1 MKLRDL
7 LEGIPVL
14 SATADLELEIPNVSY
29 DSRATRPG
37 DLFVAMRGFATDGH
51 AFIGKAGGRR
61 RRAVVCET
69 PPAEGELPY
78 VQVADSRRS
87 LAVIGANFFGHPAKD
102 MTMVAVTGTN
112 GKTST
117 TYLLK
122 AILEQEA
129 GAKVGLIGTNQNMIG
144 AR

>member
-51 AFIGKAGGRR
+51 AFIGKAAAAGAA
-61 RRAVVCET
+61 AVVCEE
-69 PPAEGELPY
+69 PPPTGQCPT
-78 VQVADSRRS
+78 SRWR
-87 LAVIGANFFGHPAKD
+87 IP
-102 MTMVAVTGTN
+102 
-112 GKTST
+112 
-117 TYLLK
+117 
-122 AILEQEA
+122 A
-129 GAKVGLIGTNQNMIG
+129 GAW
-144 AR
+144 R